1 MIQRN
6 ILKIRDQI
14 KAKALH
20 VNRDPDSVQIVVVT
34 KGHPVSS
41 VRQVIEAGAEM
52 LGENYV
58 EEAIEKM
65 VSISGS
71 GGVEWH
77 MIGHIQSR
85 KARPVSERFDIIHSL
100 DSLKLARRLDR
111 FAAQNDRVV
120 PVLLECN
127 VSGEASKYGWP
138 AWDDHQFEQFVPV
151 VQQLL
156 ACTNLELR
164 GLMTMPP
171 FSSDPETSRP
181 HFQRLRSLRQYLRD
195 RFADTSWDDLSMG
208 MSQDYLVAIEEGAT
222 YLRIGTAI
230 MGQRPA

>member
-1 MIQRN
+1 MVKKN
-6 ILKIRDQI
+6 FLKIRDQI
-14 KAKALH
+14 KAKALQ
-20 VNRDPDSVQIVVVT
+20 VDRDPDSVQLVVVT
-34 KGHPVSS
+34 KGHPVESI
-41 VRQVIEAGAEM
+41 RQVIEAGAEM

-65 VSISGS
+65 DSISGS

-127 VSGEASKYGWP
+127 VSGETSKYGWP
-138 AWDDHQFEQFVPV
+138 AWSERQFEQIVPIV
-151 VQQLL
+151 DQLI

-181 HFQRLRSLRQYLRD
+181 HFQRLRSLRQYLRE
-195 RFADTSWDDLSMG
+195 RFAESSWDDLSMG
-208 MSQDYLVAIEEGAT
+208 MSQDYLVAVEEGAT